1 MTDSPF
7 RSDFL
12 ENYTA
17 CAPLALAFERTLECR
32 ILSQQRFERPILD
45 LGCGD
50 GLFARILF
58 AESIDTGIDPSEQE
72 LRQSDKT
79 GIYQEL
85 IQCPGSSIPKPDGSY
100 RTVFANSVL
109 EHIPDLLP
117 VLAEVHR
124 LLAPGGSFYF
134 TVPADNFEIWSAINQ
149 LLLAVGLANQ
159 SKKYRQFFN
168 RFWKHHHAYADSR
181 WKELA
186 EQAHFEVANTLRYD
200 PPRVA
205 LGNDMAVL
213 FAFPSMLLNKFFGRW
228 VLSPRL
234 RRIVFRPFLGFFDS
248 WLNPARHSRGCL
260 VFVQAVKPL
269 GAVS

>member
-1 MTDSPF
+1 MMHSPF

-12 ENYTA
+12 ANYTA

-32 ILSQQRFERPILD
+32 ILSQQRFDRPILD

-58 AESIDTGIDPSEQE
+58 AESVDTGIDPSEE
-72 LRQSDKT
+72 GLRKAAKA

-85 IQCPGSSIPKPDGSY
+85 IRCPGSEIPKAAGTY
-100 RTVFANSVL
+100 KTVFCNSVL

-124 LLAPGGSFYF
+124 ILAPGGSFYF
-134 TVPADNFEIWSAINQ
+134 TVPADNFEIWSGVNQ
-149 LLLAVGLANQ
+149 FLLALGLEKQ
-159 SKKYRQFFN
+159 SRRYRQFFN
-168 RFWKHHHAYADSR
+168 RFWRHYHAYPEDR

-186 EQAHFEVANTLRYD
+186 EQANFEVANAFRYD

-205 LGNDMAVL
+205 LGNDMAAVL
-213 FAFPSMLLNKFFGRW
+213 ALPSMLLNKYFGRW
-228 VLSPRL
+228 VLSPPL
-234 RRIVFRPFLGFFDS
+234 RRLVLSPFRGLFDS
-248 WLNPARHSRGCL
+248 WLNPLRHAEGCL
-260 VFVQAVKPL
+260 VFVQAVKPP
-269 GAVS
+269 GIAS